1 MAPKNI
7 IVLFF
12 FLSPSFLSAQSG
24 VDPKLYEAISLSEQ
38 GQTEKAKEKIRALK
52 QAHLNDTTYAMV
64 LTLSMEIEEKDNNY
78 EQALKDNEDF
88 LKLAFGN
95 EKSIQQNIGRLKKN
109 IGDFSGSEKAFKRV
123 IELDPFDGIVYLN
136 LAILYNYTDRY
147 SDAIDILEANPS
159 QSKSVFE
166 TNSEF
171 HQFATA
177 FLNIERYDSAKVFID
192 KFLMTEDAKKDEVV
206 FYQAALIYF
215 KLKDKVSSCKF
226 IQQANRLISEN
237 KIDQSIET
245 ASENIKKRWFY
256 KRYVE
261 NIKTI
266 KNSSKLL
273 CD

>member
-1 MAPKNI
+1 MAPKKI
-7 IVLFF
+7 IALFF
-12 FLSPSFLSAQSG
+12 FLSPSFLFAQSG
-24 VDPKLYEAISLSEQ
+24 VNPKLYEVITLSEQ
-38 GQTEKAKEKIRALK
+38 GQIEKAKEKIKLLK

-78 EQALKDNEDF
+78 EQALKDNEEC
-88 LKLAFGN
+88 LKLSFAN
-95 EKSIQQNIGRLKKN
+95 EKSIRQNIGRLKKN
-109 IGDFSGSEKAFKRV
+109 IGDFAGSERAFKRV
-123 IELDPFDGIVYLN
+123 IELDPFDGIVYIN
-136 LAILYNYTDRY
+136 LAILYNYTYRY
-147 SDAIDILEANPS
+147 SDAIDILKANPS

-166 TNSEF
+166 TNSEY

-177 FLNIERYDSAKVFID
+177 FLNIEKYDSAKIFID

-215 KLKDKVSSCKF
+215 KLDDKASACKF
-226 IQQANRLISEN
+226 IQHANRLLTEN

-261 NIKTI
+261 DIKTI
-266 KNSSKLL
+266 KNSSKLF